1 MNKIFLRKI
10 NQPMMT
16 NSLYLYLAHFSDY
29 IFSILILPFVARIL
43 GPKELGYIALS
54 QTFGVFLLLFM
65 DFGFSLTASREVA
78 RLKKQKDK
86 LTKYIGK
93 MFTFKL
99 VLIPLII
106 ILSFLTISFF
116 NIFQNLPHY
125 ILIVMIGA
133 IFQGLSPTWFFQG
146 IERLKILALSKI
158 FFRFFGALI
167 IFIFINDEKDGW
179 IMLTGYSLTSILI
192 FIHLFI
198 YMLKKVGKINLS
210 KINNLSK
217 VWISSFWVLLLTI
230 IPVIYQ
236 NFAAFFLSSI
246 VNPIELGLYFG
257 ASKIYRAFNSLF
269 SPIGQAVYPRLVA
282 SNEINSDETKT
293 LFLKVFWILFILGLV
308 FCCFLFVFPNFFI
321 ELLLGHQFLESAPTL
336 KLFGIVLPLTAIS
349 HVIGRQWMMVKGEE
363 KIYSLIILFASTLTA
378 IFFLWKVD
386 TFGIRTFP
394 ISLIIFELTTIGL
407 IIIRKNK

>member
-1 MNKIFLRKI
+1 MVKLVSRNI
-10 NQPMMT
+10 
-16 NSLYLYLAHFSDY
+16 S
-29 IFSILILPFVARIL
+29 L
-43 GPKELGYIALS
+43 GPHGGESDCHSIMSPKLN
-54 QTFGVFLLLFM
+54 
-65 DFGFSLTASREVA
+65 LTLWS
-78 RLKKQKDK
+78 
-86 LTKYIGK
+86 
-93 MFTFKL
+93 
-99 VLIPLII
+99 
-106 ILSFLTISFF
+106 
-116 NIFQNLPHY
+116 
-125 ILIVMIGA
+125 
-133 IFQGLSPTWFFQG
+133 
-146 IERLKILALSKI
+146 
-158 FFRFFGALI
+158 
-167 IFIFINDEKDGW
+167 
-179 IMLTGYSLTSILI
+179 
-192 FIHLFI
+192 
-198 YMLKKVGKINLS
+198 
-210 KINNLSK
+210 
-217 VWISSFWVLLLTI
+217 
-230 IPVIYQ
+230 
-236 NFAAFFLSSI
+236 FLSSI

>member
-1 MNKIFLRKI
+1 MNKILLRKI

-43 GPKELGYIALS
+43 GPEELGYIALS

-78 RLKKQKDK
+78 RLKRQKDK
-86 LTKYIGK
+86 LAKYIGK
-93 MFTFKL
+93 MVTFKL
-99 VLIPLII
+99 VLIPVII
-106 ILSFLTISFF
+106 LLSFLTISFL

-158 FFRFFGALI
+158 FFRFLGALI

-179 IMLTGYSLTSILI
+179 IMLMGYSLTSILI

-198 YMLKKVGKINLS
+198 YMLKKIGKINLS
-210 KINNLSK
+210 KINDLSK

-282 SNEINSDETKT
+282 SNEIDSDEAKT

-321 ELLLGHQFLESAPTL
+321 ELLLGHQFLESASTL

-363 KIYSLIILFASTLTA
+363 RIYSLIILLASALTA
-378 IFFLWKVD
+378 IFFLWKVN

-394 ISLIIFELTTIGL
+394 ISLIIFELITIGL
-407 IIIRKNK
+407 IVIRKNK